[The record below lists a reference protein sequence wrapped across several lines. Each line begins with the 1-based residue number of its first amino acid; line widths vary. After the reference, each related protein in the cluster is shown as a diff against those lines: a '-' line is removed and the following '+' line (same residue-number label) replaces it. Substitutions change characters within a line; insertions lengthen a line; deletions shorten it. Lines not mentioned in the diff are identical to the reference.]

1 MIRRF
6 IDSSVIGP
14 SLRLTLTA
22 SEDTRHA
29 YGKINIRGLVERIG
43 EVAEAEFIECAVS
56 LFEHSVVG
64 VIAVVQ
70 PRAPALDTSLRASGA
85 LRAEL
90 ANATTSETPPL
101 TQVQGYV
108 SREQGQGDLANCLPM
123 ARLPTILFESK
134 PAHGKPKKNIRSQLK
149 LLKLVN

>member
-1 MIRRF
+1 MIQRF

-22 SEDTRHA
+22 SEDTRHS
-29 YGKINIRGLVERIG
+29 YGKINIRDLVERIG

-70 PRAPALDTSLRASGA
+70 PRDYTRHFSACVRCFTSRTGKRYNLRNS
-85 LRAEL
+85 
-90 ANATTSETPPL
+90 PP
-101 TQVQGYV
+101 
-108 SREQGQGDLANCLPM
+108 
-123 ARLPTILFESK
+123 
-134 PAHGKPKKNIRSQLK
+134 
-149 LLKLVN
+149 